1 MHKSN
6 MPENSARKVSIAE
19 AWTEALRPMNA
30 GDAGRCVKNSLQRV
44 ASLLQLQAAG
54 GALTRPDEALA
65 DAAARIKAIAHWHA
79 FLAAAK
85 KKGERRTIALDG
97 YLYALVDHFID
108 VFAAQSRTV
117 LLVNADPIRVPSR
130 VAGMLGQIVN
140 ELVIDAI
147 RHSFGPTRPGTIQ
160 IECGTDADGSIV
172 LQVSDDGKGY
182 VNGAGLHASGT
193 FGIRTVKALAE
204 HLGGT
209 FAAPKSGVPARHRVT
224 IPMAGRASS
233 ANRKRRVSR
242 GQAN

>member
-1 MHKSN
+1 MNKN
-6 MPENSARKVSIAE
+6 DMPEKRARKVSIAE
-19 AWTEALRPMNA
+19 TWTAALRPMNA
-30 GDAGRCVKNSLQRV
+30 GDADRCVKNSLQRV

-65 DAAARIKAIAHWHA
+65 DAAARVKAIAHWHA
-79 FLAAAK
+79 YLAKAK
-85 KKGERRTIALDG
+85 KKGDRRTMALDG
-97 YLYALVDHFID
+97 YLHALVDHFID
-108 VFAAQSRTV
+108 VFAAQSRIV
-117 LLVNADPIRVPSR
+117 LLVNADPIRVPPR

-140 ELVIDAI
+140 ELVMNAV
-147 RHSFGPTRPGTIQ
+147 RHAFGSIRPGTIQ

-172 LQVSDDGKGY
+172 LQVGDDGKGY
-182 VNGAGLHASGT
+182 SNGAGLHASGT
-193 FGIRTVKALAE
+193 FGIRTVRALAE

-209 FAAPKSGVPARHRVT
+209 FAASKPGARACHRIA